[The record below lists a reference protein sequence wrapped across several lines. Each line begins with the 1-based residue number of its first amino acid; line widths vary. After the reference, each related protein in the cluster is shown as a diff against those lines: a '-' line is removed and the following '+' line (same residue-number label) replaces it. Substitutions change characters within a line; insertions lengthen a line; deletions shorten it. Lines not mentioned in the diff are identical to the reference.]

1 MRKMT
6 NNVKQDKRQIKF
18 SNQEKSERQWSE
30 LEKTAA
36 NVIKETV
43 LQMLQK
49 IKETVLSLHYI

>member
-43 LQMLQK
+43 LQML
-49 IKETVLSLHYI
+49 

>member
-6 NNVKQDKRQIKF
+6 NNVKQDKRPIKS

-30 LEKTAA
+30 LEKNTA

-43 LQMLQK
+43 LRML
-49 IKETVLSLHYI
+49 